1 MLAARNGHKDVILT
15 LLQRGAHL
23 DLVKIISVHLHILYC
38 KALASLLEAT
48 LEYNKNLFLL

>member
-23 DLVKIISVHLHILYC
+23 DLVKTVSVHLHVLYC
-38 KALASLLEAT
+38 KALASSLVAT
-48 LEYNKNLFLL
+48 LE

>member
-15 LLQRGAHL
+15 LLQRGAYL
-23 DLVKIISVHLHILYC
+23 DLVKTVSVHLHVLYC
-38 KALASLLEAT
+38 KALASSLEAT

>member
-23 DLVKIISVHLHILYC
+23 DLVKTVSVHLRVLYC
-38 KALASLLEAT
+38 KALASSLEAN